1 MQRDYR
7 DYRDVRT
14 FRRLMMKLFILML
27 LLGSSFSSQVFSAE
41 VGENMKAECVKIISL
56 ERSADVDAEASGES
70 NSSEDSS
77 ANGQ

>member
-1 MQRDYR
+1 MQR

-27 LLGSSFSSQVFSAE
+27 LLGSSFSFSDQVFSAE
-41 VGENMKAECVKIISL
+41 VGENMKAECVKIISV
-56 ERSADVDAEASGES
+56 ERSADVDAESSDES
-70 NSSEDSS
+70 SSSTDSS